1 MDKLP
6 PYIEVYRSTLRYRR
20 RVPADVAGWVGRGS
34 WLHVFKPGTAMDVIE
49 RVANEITT
57 NSDRL
62 IREGRQRRDVPLENR
77 LAAIEARL
85 GALETPPVTAT
96 GVSAAW
102 HRKMEAATIT
112 AA

>member
-1 MDKLP
+1 MDKYP
-6 PYIEVYRSTLRYRR
+6 PYIEAYRSTLRYRR

-34 WLHVFKPGTAMDVIE
+34 WLHVFPAGTSMAKIE
-49 RVANEITT
+49 RVANELTAH
-57 NSDRL
+57 SDRL

-85 GALETPPVTAT
+85 GALEAPPVTAT